1 MSWNYVVVRKQSK
14 ELEEDDPRQY
24 SYYIHEAYYN
34 TDGSLKFMT
43 ESEVEPWGDTFED
56 LKENMSMMT
65 EAFDRPVVDWDDYEE
80 YDDE

>member
-1 MSWNYVVVRKQSK
+1 
-14 ELEEDDPRQY
+14 
-24 SYYIHEAYYN
+24 
-34 TDGSLKFMT
+34 MT

-80 YDDE
+80 YDE